1 MVMKPLK
8 YALIGIAGLAAIL
21 AVGMAVVAANFDANR
36 FKAELAGFV
45 KERTQRTLVIDG
57 AIKLAF
63 FPRIGVEL
71 GKLSLSEPKGSA
83 EFAAVNS
90 ARVSVELLPLLSK
103 QIVVDRIA
111 IDGLRANLTRHKD
124 GGSNFDDLLGAPA
137 AAQTQDPG
145 APGLRLEVAG
155 IDISN
160 TDLQWKNEANGRQ
173 FAIKGLSFKTGKLS
187 NAVPSKFELALH
199 LASRQPALDVQIS
212 ANGSMSLDPQAGH
225 YRLAGLAASA
235 TGTAAGIVLDK
246 LDVQGGM
253 DFRPE
258 ATGIDALLVN
268 FSGKLG
274 SEGMEATLGIP
285 KAQIAGQTVRAEKV
299 TLVLRLTR
307 TKGNINATLSVP
319 AMEGAGNAFK
329 AADFALALEGKQ
341 GEISFKGSLAS
352 PVSGNVEG
360 GRYQLSRLAGN
371 VNLTG
376 PNLPKGA
383 VALRLGGDAALDLAR
398 KTAQLNLAAKFDQSN
413 INAKLGLT
421 QFSPPALALDLDI
434 DRLDLDQ
441 YLPPQTEQQARSSS
455 EKPIDL
461 SALKAANASGTIK
474 IGALQVSRIKAADI
488 NAKFRLANGKLDISP
503 HSARLYQG
511 STAGALTLDANGNRF
526 ALKEDLSAV
535 SIGPLLRDLADKD
548 VLEGRGNLAL
558 DLSSSGNSTSALK
571 KALNGTAGV
580 NLKDGAI
587 KGINLAETF
596 RKTKSALGAKS
607 ATEQGASKQEKTDFS
622 ELSASFV
629 IRNGIAH
636 NDDLTLKSPFLR
648 LSGKGDI
655 NIGADSIDYL
665 ARATVVSTAGGQG
678 GKELAELKGLTVP
691 VHLSGPYDALKYR
704 VDFGAMAGEAAKEKA
719 RDAVTKAI
727 GNKFGAGAGAV
738 KPDSQNA
745 DVKDQARKAL
755 KGLFGR

>member
-1 MVMKPLK
+1 MRMKPLK
-8 YALIGIAGLAAIL
+8 YALVGAAGLAAIL
-21 AVGMAVVAANFDANR
+21 AVGMAVVVANFDANR

-45 KERTQRTLVIDG
+45 KERTGRTLAIDG
-57 AIKLAF
+57 AIRLTF

-71 GKLSLSEPKGSA
+71 NKLNLSEPKGSA

-90 ARVSVELLPLLSK
+90 AKVSVELLPLLSR

-111 IDGLRANLTRHKD
+111 VDGLRAKLTRRKD

-137 AAQTQDPG
+137 VAAQKQDSG

-160 TDLQWKNEANGRQ
+160 TDLEWKNEVNGQR
-173 FAIKGLSFKTGKLS
+173 FALNGLSFKTGKLS
-187 NAVPSKFELALH
+187 NAVPSKFELALR
-199 LASRQPALDVQIS
+199 LASKQPALDVQIS
-212 ANGSMSLDPQAGH
+212 ASGSMSLDPQSGH
-225 YRLAGLAASA
+225 YRLADLAASA
-235 TGTAAGIVLDK
+235 TGSAAGIVLDK

-253 DFRPE
+253 DFQPE
-258 ATGIDALLVN
+258 LTGIDALLVK

-274 SEGMEATLGIP
+274 SEALEANLGIP
-285 KAQIAGQTVRAEKV
+285 KAQIARKTVRAEKIA
-299 TLVLRLTR
+299 LVVKLSRAN
-307 TKGNINATLSVP
+307 GNINATLNVP
-319 AMEGAGNAFK
+319 AVEGAGNTFK
-329 AADFALALEGKQ
+329 AAEFALALEGRQ
-341 GEISFKGSLAS
+341 GEIGYKGSLAS
-352 PVSGNVEG
+352 PISGDIEG
-360 GRYQLSRLAGN
+360 GRYQLTRLAGN
-371 VNLTG
+371 IDLTG
-376 PNLPKGA
+376 QSLPKGA
-383 VALRLGGDAALDLAR
+383 AALKIGGDAAFDLTR
-398 KTAQLNLAAKFDQSN
+398 KIAQMNLAAKFDQSS

-421 QFSPPALALDLDI
+421 QFSPPVLTLDLGVDK
-434 DRLDLDQ
+434 LDLDQ
-441 YLPPQTEQQARSSS
+441 YLPPQQQARSSS

-461 SALKAANASGTIK
+461 SSLKAANASGTIK
-474 IGALQVSRIKAADI
+474 IGALQVARIKAGDI
-488 NAKFRLANGKLDISP
+488 NAKFRLVNGKLDVSP
-503 HSARLYQG
+503 HSAKLYQG
-511 STAGALTLDANGNRF
+511 STAGALMLDANGNRY
-526 ALKEDLSAV
+526 ALQENLSAV

-548 VLEGRGNLAL
+548 ALEGRGNLTL

-571 KALNGTAGV
+571 KALNGTARV

-596 RKTKSALGAKS
+596 RKTKSALGAKGT
-607 ATEQGASKQEKTDFS
+607 TEQGASKQEKTDFS
-622 ELSASFV
+622 ELSASFA
-629 IRNGIAH
+629 IRNGIAR
-636 NDDLTLKSPFLR
+636 NDDLMLKSPFLR

-678 GKELAELKGLTVP
+678 GKDLAELRGLTVP

-727 GNKFGAGAGAV
+727 GNKFGAGTGAAN
-738 KPDSQNA
+738 PDNQNA

>member
-1 MVMKPLK
+1 MKPLK

-21 AVGMAVVAANFDANR
+21 ALGMAVVAASFDANR

-90 ARVSVELLPLLSK
+90 ARISVELLPLLSK

-111 IDGLRANLTRHKD
+111 IDGLRANLTRDKN
-124 GGSNFDDLLGAPA
+124 GGSNFDDLLGAPSA
-137 AAQTQDPG
+137 ATQKQDAG

-155 IDISN
+155 IGISN
-160 TDLQWKNEANGRQ
+160 TDLQWKDEADGRQ

-187 NAVPSKFELALH
+187 NAVPSEFELALH

-212 ANGSMSLDPQAGH
+212 ASGSMSLDPQAGH
-225 YRLAGLAASA
+225 YRISGLAASA
-235 TGTAAGIVLDK
+235 SGSAAGIVLDK
-246 LDVQGGM
+246 LEVQGGM
-253 DFRPE
+253 DFRPD

-274 SEGMEATLGIP
+274 SDGMAGTLGIP
-285 KAQIAGQTVRAEKV
+285 KAQIARQAVRAERIS
-299 TLVLRLTR
+299 LVLRLTR
-307 TKGNINATLSVP
+307 TKGNISATLSVP
-319 AMEGAGNAFK
+319 AIEGTGNAFK

-341 GEISFKGSLAS
+341 GELSFKGSLAS
-352 PVSGNVEG
+352 PVSGNVEDR
-360 GRYQLSRLAGN
+360 RYQLSRLAGDIN
-371 VNLTG
+371 FTG

-383 VALRLGGDAALDLAR
+383 VVLRLGGDAALDLAR
-398 KTAQLNLAAKFDQSN
+398 KTALLNLAAKFDQSN

-441 YLPPQTEQQARSSS
+441 YLPPQTEPQARSSG

-461 SALKAANASGTIK
+461 SVLKAADAGGTIR
-474 IGALQVSRIKAADI
+474 IGALQVSRIKASGI
-488 NAKFRLANGKLDISP
+488 NTKFRLAKGKLDLSP
-503 HSARLYQG
+503 HSAKLYQG
-511 STAGALTLDANGNRF
+511 STAGALTLDADGNRF
-526 ALKEDLSAV
+526 TLKENLNAV

-548 VLEGRGNLAL
+548 ILEGRGNLAL
-558 DLSSSGNSTSALK
+558 DLSSSGNSTRALK
-571 KALNGTAGV
+571 KALNGTAGI
-580 NLKDGAI
+580 NLRDGAI

-596 RKTKSALGAKS
+596 RKTKSALGAKG
-607 ATEQGASKQEKTDFS
+607 ATEQGASKQEQTDFS

-629 IRNGIAH
+629 ISNGIAH
-636 NDDLTLKSPFLR
+636 NDDLALKSPFLR

-665 ARATVVSTAGGQG
+665 ARATVVSPAGGQG
-678 GKELAELKGLTVP
+678 GKDLAELKGLTVP
-691 VHLSGPYDALKYR
+691 VHLAGPYDALKFR
-704 VDFGAMAGEAAKEKA
+704 VDFAAMAGEAAKEKA
-719 RDAVTKAI
+719 KDAVTRAI
-727 GNKFGAGAGAV
+727 GEKFGAGAGVA

>member
-1 MVMKPLK
+1 MKPLK
-8 YALIGIAGLAAIL
+8 YALIGVAGLAAIL
-21 AVGMAVVAANFDANR
+21 VLGMAVLAANFDANR
-36 FKAELAGFV
+36 FKSELAGFV

-111 IDGLRANLTRHKD
+111 IDGLSAKLTRYKD
-124 GGSNFDDLLGAPA
+124 GGSNFDDLLGGSA
-137 AAQTQDPG
+137 AAGQKQDSG

-160 TDLQWKNEANGRQ
+160 TNLQWKDEANRRQ
-173 FAIKGLSFKTGKLS
+173 FAIKGLSFKTGRLS
-187 NAVPSKFELALH
+187 NGVPSKFETALH
-199 LASRQPALDVQIS
+199 LASGQPALDVQIH
-212 ANGSMSLDPQAGH
+212 ATGSMSLDPQAGH
-225 YRLAGLAASA
+225 YRLTELAASA
-235 TGTAAGIVLDK
+235 SGSAAGIVLNK

-253 DFRPE
+253 DFRPD
-258 ATGIDALLVN
+258 ATAMDALLVV

-274 SEGMEATLGIP
+274 SEVMEATLGIP
-285 KAQIAGQTVRAEKV
+285 KAQIAKQTVRAEKV
-299 TLVLRLTR
+299 TLVLGLTR
-307 TKGNINATLSVP
+307 SEGSINAKLSVP
-319 AMEGAGNAFK
+319 AMEGAGDAFK

-341 GEISFKGSLAS
+341 GEIGFKGSLAS
-352 PVSGNVEG
+352 PISGNVEG

-371 VNLTG
+371 INLTG
-376 PNLPKGA
+376 PSLPKGA

-398 KTAQLNLAAKFDQSN
+398 KTAQLNVAAKFDQSN
-413 INAKLGLT
+413 IHAKLGLT

-441 YLPPQTEQQARSSS
+441 YLPPRTEQQARSSS
-455 EKPIDL
+455 ESPIDL
-461 SALKAANASGTIK
+461 SALKAVNASGTIK

-488 NAKFRLANGKLDISP
+488 NAKFRLAKGKLDMSP

-511 STAGALTLDANGNRF
+511 GTAGTLTLDANGNRF
-526 ALKEDLSAV
+526 ALKENLSAV

-548 VLEGRGNLAL
+548 VLEGRGDLAL
-558 DLSSSGNSTSALK
+558 DLSSSGNSDSALK
-571 KALNGTAGV
+571 KALNGTAGIK
-580 NLKDGAI
+580 LRDGAI

-596 RKTKSALGAKS
+596 RKTKSALGAKG

-636 NDDLTLKSPFLR
+636 NDDLMLKSPFLR
-648 LSGKGDI
+648 LTGKGDI

-678 GKELAELKGLTVP
+678 GKDLAELKGLTVP

-704 VDFGAMAGEAAKEKA
+704 VDFGAMAAEAAKEKA
-719 RDAVTKAI
+719 RDAVTRAI
-727 GNKFGAGAGAV
+727 GDKLGAGAGVA
-738 KPDSQNA
+738 KPDSQNT
-745 DVKDQARKAL
+745 DVKEQARKAL
-755 KGLFGR
+755 RGLFGR